1 VEAKLGEVIEKG
13 RLMHNRRFT
22 EREAFHGDIQAVKQ
36 RSSQLDKD
44 IKHLKTLIEEE
55 ENDELIED
63 LESNSETREQEF
75 RSLLAEIRRVA
86 SEVRDAKR
94 FNVYK
99 QMHEE
104 SNQMSQQMTQMEEA
118 EEEDG
123 NGEMENEMEEQPDE
137 EDEESSQNQ
146 M

>member
-1 VEAKLGEVIEKG
+1 
-13 RLMHNRRFT
+13 M
-22 EREAFHGDIQAVKQ
+22 
-36 RSSQLDKD
+36 
-44 IKHLKTLIEEE
+44 IEEE

-75 RSLLAEIRRVA
+75 KSLLAEIRRVA

-99 QMHEE
+99 QMHDEE

-118 EEEDG
+118 EDG